1 MTDKKYIDIKGMQEK
16 VDKENKKKSEQFRT
30 SLNAQTERSKKKQ
43 DELNNLFAKA
53 ILSERKET
61 ERKRVA
67 EIEAEKAKTIAD
79 IESKHE
85 RKGVKS
91 EATKQKEK
99 AIKNMLANLRGMND
113 QE

>member
-1 MTDKKYIDIKGMQEK
+1 MTEKKYIDIKGMQNK
-16 VDKENKKKSEQFRT
+16 VDKENKKKSEKFRAN
-30 SLNAQTERSKKKQ
+30 LNAQNKRRKKEQ

-53 ILSERKET
+53 VLSERNEN
-61 ERKRVA
+61 ERKRVT
-67 EIEAEKAKTIAD
+67 EIEAEKAKSVAD
-79 IESKHE
+79 IESKYE

-99 AIKNMLANLRGMND
+99 AYKNMLANLRGMNN